1 MYGVTKILGIQ
12 VKYITS
18 CHEVH
23 IKYMQSIIL
32 PQEFFKHSLDVLIFF
47 SLTGWVQRL
56 LCSQH
61 HHLDSK
67 ECKWYSQKGWNYS
80 WIISRRPWHREDS
93 WQYPRS
99 WHKSGKWNKVATL
112 LFIFF
117 SFMYHSVLIL
127 ISWHHEDSS
136 TKVRH
141 LRLHISLTLWLYVQV
156 YVIGGDGTQRGAGV
170 IFEVSTTVDS
180 LKVFSDLFEL

>member
-1 MYGVTKILGIQ
+1 
-12 VKYITS
+12 
-18 CHEVH
+18 
-23 IKYMQSIIL
+23 
-32 PQEFFKHSLDVLIFF
+32 
-47 SLTGWVQRL
+47 
-56 LCSQH
+56 
-61 HHLDSK
+61 
-67 ECKWYSQKGWNYS
+67 
-80 WIISRRPWHREDS
+80 
-93 WQYPRS
+93 
-99 WHKSGKWNKVATL
+99 
-112 LFIFF
+112 
-117 SFMYHSVLIL
+117 MYHSVLIL